1 VSIRQ
6 IYFGRSYWRPDKQKQ
21 KDIKNKK
28 RYDKMSLNKKDTSQL
43 KFRLHRDLPE
53 LYKLLENEKAFGE
66 LANVVVIEKLIK
78 HLEKQRKQN

>member
-1 VSIRQ
+1 
-6 IYFGRSYWRPDKQKQ
+6 
-21 KDIKNKK
+21 
-28 RYDKMSLNKKDTSQL
+28 MSLNKKDTSQL
-43 KFRLHRDLPE
+43 KFRLYRDLPE